1 MMCAARQWYHPEEW
15 GGAEEFDFGVVAGS
29 GALTITGDGDGDGAG
44 AAVAGRAISVL
55 RDIGAARYR
64 CCA

>member
-1 MMCAARQWYHPEEW
+1 M
-15 GGAEEFDFGVVAGS
+15 FDFGVVAGS

-55 RDIGAARYR
+55 RDIGAALDLSFQQD
-64 CCA
+64 AGTDASGF